1 MIRTVRGVLERP
13 TVLRLDEPVELPL
26 NVSVEVTI
34 RERSPAEP
42 RASTF
47 LQLAQ
52 TLQVEGPADFS
63 ERWEEYVAADEQG
76 GGCRVGAGTG
86 LTTPP
91 GATDTGN

>member
-1 MIRTVRGVLERP
+1 MTRTVRGVLEGP

-34 RERSPAEP
+34 REPSPAEP
-42 RASTF
+42 PASTF

-63 ERWEEYVAADEQG
+63 ERWEEYVAADEQE
-76 GGCRVGAGTG
+76 RAQ
-86 LTTPP
+86 
-91 GATDTGN
+91 